1 MPSLHHIITLRPAT
15 LADLSTL
22 RYWDEQPHVIA
33 SDPDGDWAWE
43 TELRRNPDWREQLIA
58 EYDGQ
63 PIGFLQIIDPALEDS
78 QYWGDIAPKLRAI
91 DIWIGEAKNLNRG
104 FGTVMMHMALER
116 CFADNKVQAVL
127 IDPLESNVDAIRF
140 YERLG
145 FECLEKRRFG
155 DDDCLVYRMTR
166 ERWFGK
172 KIIPS

>member
-1 MPSLHHIITLRPAT
+1 MPTLHHTITLRPAT

-22 RYWDEQPHVIA
+22 RYWDEQPHVVS
-33 SDPDGDWAWE
+33 SDPNDDWAWE

-78 QYWGDIAPKLRAI
+78 HYWGDIEPKLRAI

-104 FGTVMMHMALER
+104 FGTVMMRMALER

-145 FECLEKRRFG
+145 FEFVEKRRF
-155 DDDCLVYRMTR
+155 DEDDCLVYQMTR
-166 ERWFGK
+166 EQWLESKRR
-172 KIIPS
+172 